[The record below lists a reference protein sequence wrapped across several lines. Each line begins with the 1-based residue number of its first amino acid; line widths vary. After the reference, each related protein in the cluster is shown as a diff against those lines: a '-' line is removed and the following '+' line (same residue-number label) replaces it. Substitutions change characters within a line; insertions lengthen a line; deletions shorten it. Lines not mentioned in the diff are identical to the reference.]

1 MMVLVGSPLPGSSY
15 SFHGVDHGLTTSSQ
29 FSLDHSLAKGRNT
42 PYSDMAKLLTTVLK
56 QRTLAI
62 QGSDIQESR
71 TAALSSTWEGIAR
84 MAVVGAGIL
93 SEDTRRCL
101 GKVST

>member
-1 MMVLVGSPLPGSSY
+1 MLVGSPLPGSSY
-15 SFHGVDHGLTTSSQ
+15 SFHGVDYGLTTSSQ

-42 PYSDMAKLLTTVLK
+42 PYSGMAKLLTTVLK

-71 TAALSSTWEGIAR
+71 TATLSSTWEGIAR